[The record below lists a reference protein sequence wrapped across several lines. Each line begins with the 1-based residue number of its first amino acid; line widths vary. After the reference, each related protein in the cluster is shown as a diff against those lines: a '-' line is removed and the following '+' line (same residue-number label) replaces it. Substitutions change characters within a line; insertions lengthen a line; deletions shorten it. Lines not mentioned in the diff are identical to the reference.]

1 MMNKILFLL
10 FLSIISISL
19 RTNSFAA
26 SESDIDTMTTY
37 SIILGR
43 AIACGIDTKSEVNRV
58 SKWMDI
64 TFTGKE
70 RSMYILIFSEGMKM
84 SAQAQAEGR
93 SPDTC
98 SVVRKEFEKMPWP

>member
-1 MMNKILFLL
+1 MKRLSFFLCLFTLTIP
-10 FLSIISISL
+10 FLN
-19 RTNSFAA
+19 NSFAA

-43 AIACGIDTKSEVNRV
+43 SIACGIDTNSEVNRV
-58 SKWMDI
+58 SKWMDK

-98 SVVRKEFEKMPWP
+98 STVRREFEKMPWP